1 MKVSDKRKPQRI
13 IGIIPARYG
22 SSRFPGKPLA
32 NISGKSLIQR
42 TYENAQRCRSLQDLI
57 VATDDE
63 RIFKKVLEFGGKAV
77 MTSPTCPTGTER
89 LAEAVK
95 QNSDYDDVE
104 LIINIQ
110 GDEPLIDPT
119 TLEQVIHAL
128 QESPEADMST
138 AVVKIT
144 SREEAENYSTV
155 KCTINLKR
163 EALYFSRTLIPN
175 GHQGQW
181 QPNVTYYKHLG
192 IYAYRRHFL
201 IHYAELAPTPLQI
214 AEDLEQLKVLEH
226 GSIIKV
232 AIVEDTSIGVD
243 TLADIH
249 KVEGLL

>member
-1 MKVSDKRKPQRI
+1 MKAPDKRKPQRI

-63 RIFKKVLEFGGKAV
+63 RIFKKVLEFGGKVV

-144 SREEAENYSTV
+144 SKEEAEDHSTV
-155 KCTINLKR
+155 KCIINLKG

-192 IYAYRRHFL
+192 SYAYRRHFL

-214 AEDLEQLKVLEH
+214 AENLEQLKVLEH

-232 AIVEDTSIGVD
+232 AIVEDASIGVD
-243 TLADIH
+243 TLADIQ